1 MIGLWS
7 FLVPDNTLTPDCL
20 HRVGGAQLFMSP
32 TWNPEQKGVKV
43 QIIDVFALELA
54 TGYDKD
60 PEGRLLL
67 SSEPSVS
74 AGRTWSLSKVF
85 IGKQNRRKLNQVESF

>member
-1 MIGLWS
+1 
-7 FLVPDNTLTPDCL
+7 
-20 HRVGGAQLFMSP
+20 MSP
-32 TWNPEQKGVKV
+32 TWNPDQNGVKV

-85 IGKQNRRKLNQVESF
+85 IGKQNRRKLDQVESF